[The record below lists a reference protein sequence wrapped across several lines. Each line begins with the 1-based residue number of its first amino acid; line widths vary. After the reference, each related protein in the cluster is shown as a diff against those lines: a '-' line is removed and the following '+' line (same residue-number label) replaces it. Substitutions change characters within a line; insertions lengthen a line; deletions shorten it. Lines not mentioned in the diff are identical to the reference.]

1 MRKPSIGSRTLAL
14 IILLMAG
21 LFAGRA
27 AIAQM
32 DQGPKTEKSYG
43 IGLPR
48 SHASL
53 LFSDKDYPVFP
64 LKPGQEGYRDID
76 GARMKKDVVALSQ
89 IALRHRD
96 TVNTQWWGRFPG
108 TDADKAG
115 MKYMTDEFKRL
126 GLKVESFP
134 YTVPRDWRP
143 LSWTASY
150 TTAKGESVELAT
162 AFPVSG
168 TKGTG
173 AEGLSAEAIWVG
185 IGAEPDFLGRDVKGK
200 AVVIY
205 STFVP
210 GGRSHS
216 ASDRAG
222 LFNANARAQKLG
234 AAMVINVM
242 AVPGNGQFQPEGG
255 LREIPQ
261 ITVSQDEGFA
271 LRDRLG
277 SGEKIIFTLQL
288 NVPELRNVETA
299 WTMATLPGVSDEQ
312 IVVMTHTDGYFQA
325 ATDNNSGMAG
335 ALELARHYA
344 AMPQLQRPRT
354 MVFIQFPD
362 HHHGEVARGRKDVG
376 IDATYNWSR
385 VALKLTM
392 EHPSETLLYMYN
404 SDLTAT
410 NQMSSA
416 RWNAF
421 GSAEFEKM
429 TFEQLRDFGVSV
441 YAIEDGPKNG
451 NYAPSFHIINHVV
464 YHTSLDTPDLVPAEG
479 MTRSVRS
486 FASIIDH
493 VNKMAMAEVRGPNF
507 PPKNERG
514 TIVGAIEQGGAGV
527 GERAS
532 R

>member
-1 MRKPSIGSRTLAL
+1 MKKRSISRQGVAASIAL
-14 IILLMAG
+14 MTGVLITSVAV
-21 LFAGRA
+21 
-27 AIAQM
+27 AQM
-32 DQGPKTEKSYG
+32 DRAPKMDKTYG

-48 SHASL
+48 DHASQ
-53 LFSDKDYPVFP
+53 LFSDRDYPVFP
-64 LKPGQEGYRDID
+64 LKPGQEVYKDID
-76 GARMKKDVVALSQ
+76 GARMKKDVIALSQ
-89 IALRHRD
+89 IALRYRD
-96 TVNTQWWGRFPG
+96 TVNKQWWGRFPG
-108 TDADKAG
+108 TEADRVS
-115 MKYMTDEFKRL
+115 MKYMTDEFTRL

-134 YTVPRDWRP
+134 YVLPRDWRP
-143 LSWTASY
+143 QSWNATY
-150 TTAKGESVELAT
+150 TTSNGNKIELAT

-173 AEGLSAEAIWVG
+173 PSGLTAEAIWVG

-200 AVVIY
+200 AVIIY

-222 LFNANARAQKLG
+222 LFNANARAQNLG

-255 LREIPQ
+255 LRNIPQ

-277 SGEKIIFTLQL
+277 AGEKVTVTLDL
-288 NVPELRNVETA
+288 NVPEVTNVETA
-299 WTMATLPGVSDEQ
+299 WTMATLPGALDEQ
-312 IVVMTHTDGYFQA
+312 ILIMTHTDGYFQA

-335 ALELARHYA
+335 TLELARHYA
-344 AMPQLQRPRT
+344 AMPQAQRPRT

-362 HHHGEVARGRKDVG
+362 HHHGEVARGRKGVG
-376 IDATYNWSR
+376 IDATYNWSK

-404 SDLTAT
+404 SNLTAT

-421 GSAEFEKM
+421 GSPEFERM
-429 TFEQLRDFGVSV
+429 AFEQLRDFGVSV
-441 YAIEDGPKNG
+441 YGVEDGPKNG

-479 MTRSVRS
+479 MSRSVRA

-493 VNKMAMAEVRGPNF
+493 VNKMTMAQLRGPNF
-507 PPKNERG
+507 PPKDERG
-514 TIVGAIEQGGAGV
+514 TILGAI
-527 GERAS
+527 GE
-532 R
+532 